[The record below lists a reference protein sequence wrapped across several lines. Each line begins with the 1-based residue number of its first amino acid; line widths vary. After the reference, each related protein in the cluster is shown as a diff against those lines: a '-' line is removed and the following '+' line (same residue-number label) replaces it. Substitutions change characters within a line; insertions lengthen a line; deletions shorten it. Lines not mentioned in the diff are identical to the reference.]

1 MGLILYRPRLSRV
14 RRIGG
19 IEAVPADYW
28 GNLSYRYHLMSN
40 DLLAIAA
47 RARIGLLATFFFM
60 GVVSMAWVARIPEIR
75 DANGLNN
82 GQLGL
87 ILIASTIGA
96 IIGAQLTGR
105 LVHSYGTKA
114 VIRIAIIIMPIGLI
128 LMGFSTSP
136 ITLIFGLFIMGLGY
150 SSMDIASNTQA
161 VVIEKLL
168 GRRVM
173 STFHALWS
181 SGAFA
186 TTVLGG
192 SIAKFESPRDNL
204 VGVGV
209 VCFFLFIPAVRM
221 LLSAD
226 LDEHN
231 GGEEETQ
238 AKIPFFGKSVLPL
251 WGMGIGLLGGLIAE
265 GAASDW
271 GAILLR
277 DDMGFG
283 VGVNASAFAV
293 FSLAM
298 ITSRFLGDRALDH
311 FGPRKT
317 VLYGGYLGGIGLGA
331 GIAIGVPLSDTQPI
345 LALIIVNI
353 GFACAGIGIGPMFP
367 AYILAASEVPGVA
380 SSVAIAR
387 VGVIG
392 LAGYFIGPSVTGA
405 LAQVL
410 TLPVAMMYPVLMLLL
425 AGYQSHV
432 MKK

>member
-1 MGLILYRPRLSRV
+1 
-14 RRIGG
+14 
-19 IEAVPADYW
+19 
-28 GNLSYRYHLMSN
+28 MSI
-40 DLLAIAA
+40 DLLISAT
-47 RARIGLLATFFFM
+47 RARKGLLATFFFM

-87 ILIASTIGA
+87 ILISSTVGA
-96 IIGAQLTGR
+96 ILGAQLTGR

-114 VIRIAIIIMPIGLI
+114 VIRIAIIIMPVGLV

-136 ITLIFGLFIMGLGY
+136 ITLIAGLFVMGLGY

-168 GRRVM
+168 GKRVM
-173 STFHALWS
+173 SSFHALWS
-181 SGAFA
+181 CGAF
-186 TTVLGG
+186 TTTIFGG
-192 SIAKFESPRDNL
+192 AIAKHVSPRENL
-204 VGVGV
+204 VGVGL
-209 VCFFLFIPAVRM
+209 VCFFLFIPAMRM

-226 LDEHN
+226 LDEHS
-231 GGEEETQ
+231 GGDEETA

-283 VGVNASAFAV
+283 KGVNASAFAT

-298 ITSRFLGDRALDH
+298 ITARFLGDRALDY

-317 VLYGGYLGGIGLGA
+317 VLLGGYLGGIGLGA
-331 GIAIGVPLSDTQPI
+331 GIAIGVPLSDSHPL
-345 LALIIVNI
+345 LALIVVNI
-353 GFACAGIGIGPMFP
+353 GFACAGLGIGPMFP
-367 AYILAASEVPGVA
+367 AYILAASQIPGVA

-405 LAQVL
+405 IAQV
-410 TLPVAMMYPVLMLLL
+410 TSLPIAMTYPIVMLLL
-425 AGYQSHV
+425 AGYQSHII
-432 MKK
+432 KK

>member
-1 MGLILYRPRLSRV
+1 
-14 RRIGG
+14 
-19 IEAVPADYW
+19 
-28 GNLSYRYHLMSN
+28 MST
-40 DLLAIAA
+40 DLLAVAA

-192 SIAKFESPRDNL
+192 SIARFVSPRDNL
-204 VGVGV
+204 VGVGI

-221 LLSAD
+221 LLNAE
-226 LDEHN
+226 LDEHS
-231 GGEEETQ
+231 GGEEETE
-238 AKIPFFGKSVLPL
+238 AKIPLFGKSVLPL

-367 AYILAASEVPGVA
+367 AYILAASEVPGIA

>member
-1 MGLILYRPRLSRV
+1 
-14 RRIGG
+14 
-19 IEAVPADYW
+19 
-28 GNLSYRYHLMSN
+28 MSI
-40 DLLAIAA
+40 DLVTTAT
-47 RARIGLLATFFFM
+47 RARNGLWATFFFM

-87 ILIASTIGA
+87 ILLSSTIGA
-96 IIGAQLTGR
+96 LIGAQLTGR
-105 LVHSYGTKA
+105 LVHSFGTQI

-136 ITLIFGLFIMGLGY
+136 ITLIFGLFTMGLGY

-173 STFHALWS
+173 SSFHALWS

-186 TTVLGG
+186 TTVLAG
-192 SIAKFESPRDNL
+192 SIAKYVSPRDNL

-209 VCFFLFIPAVRM
+209 ACFFLFIPAVRT
-221 LLSAD
+221 LLPST
-226 LDEHN
+226 LDEHD

-238 AKIPFFGKSVLPL
+238 AKIPFIGKSVLPL

-265 GAASDW
+265 GAVSDW

-277 DDMGFG
+277 DNMGFG
-283 VGVNASAFAV
+283 IGVNASAFAV

-298 ITSRFLGDRALDH
+298 ITARFMGDKALDY

-317 VLYGGYLGGIGLGA
+317 VLYGGYLGGIGLGV
-331 GIAIGVPLSDTQPI
+331 GIAVGVPLSDSHPL
-345 LALIIVNI
+345 LALVVINI

-367 AYILAASEVPGVA
+367 AYILAASEVPGIA

-405 LAQVL
+405 LAQL
-410 TLPVAMMYPVLMLLL
+410 TSLPVAMTYPVLMLML
-425 AGYQSHV
+425 AGYQSHII
-432 MKK
+432 KK

>member
-1 MGLILYRPRLSRV
+1 
-14 RRIGG
+14 
-19 IEAVPADYW
+19 
-28 GNLSYRYHLMSN
+28 MSI
-40 DLLAIAA
+40 DLLISAT
-47 RARIGLLATFFFM
+47 RARKGLLATFFFM

-87 ILIASTIGA
+87 ILISSTVGA
-96 IIGAQLTGR
+96 ILGAQLTGR

-114 VIRIAIIIMPIGLI
+114 VIRIAIIIMPVGLV

-136 ITLIFGLFIMGLGY
+136 ITLIAGLFVMGLGY
-150 SSMDIASNTQA
+150 SSMDTASNTQA

-168 GRRVM
+168 GKRVM
-173 STFHALWS
+173 SSFHALWS
-181 SGAFA
+181 CGAF
-186 TTVLGG
+186 TTTIFGG
-192 SIAKFESPRDNL
+192 AIAKHVSPRENL
-204 VGVGV
+204 VGVGL
-209 VCFFLFIPAVRM
+209 VCFFLFIPAMRM

-226 LDEHN
+226 LDEHS
-231 GGEEETQ
+231 GGDEETA

-283 VGVNASAFAV
+283 KGVNASAFAT

-298 ITSRFLGDRALDH
+298 ITARFLGDRALDH

-317 VLYGGYLGGIGLGA
+317 VLLGGYLGGIGLGA
-331 GIAIGVPLSDTQPI
+331 GIAIGVPLSDSHPL
-345 LALIIVNI
+345 LALIVVNI
-353 GFACAGIGIGPMFP
+353 GFACAGLGIGPMFP
-367 AYILAASEVPGVA
+367 AYILAASQIPGVA

-392 LAGYFIGPSVTGA
+392 LAGYFIGPSITGA
-405 LAQVL
+405 IAQV
-410 TLPVAMMYPVLMLLL
+410 TSLPIAMTYPIVMLLL
-425 AGYQSHV
+425 AGYQSHII
-432 MKK
+432 KK

>member
-1 MGLILYRPRLSRV
+1 
-14 RRIGG
+14 
-19 IEAVPADYW
+19 
-28 GNLSYRYHLMSN
+28 MST

-47 RARIGLLATFFFM
+47 RARKGLLATFFFM

-87 ILIASTIGA
+87 ILISSTAGA
-96 IIGAQLTGR
+96 ILGAQLAGR

-114 VIRIAIIIMPIGLI
+114 VIRVAIIIMPIGLI

-173 STFHALWS
+173 SSFHALWS

-192 SIAKFESPRDNL
+192 SIAKHVSPRDNL
-204 VGVGV
+204 VGVGI

-221 LLSAD
+221 LLSAE
-226 LDEHN
+226 LDEHS
-231 GGEEETQ
+231 GGEEETE

-283 VGVNASAFAV
+283 IGVNASAFAV

-298 ITSRFLGDRALDH
+298 ITARFMGDRALDH

-367 AYILAASEVPGVA
+367 AYILAASEVPGIA
-380 SSVAIAR
+380 SSIAIAR

-392 LAGYFIGPSVTGA
+392 IAGYFIGPSVTGA

-425 AGYQSHV
+425 AGYQSHII
-432 MKK
+432 KK

>member
-1 MGLILYRPRLSRV
+1 
-14 RRIGG
+14 
-19 IEAVPADYW
+19 
-28 GNLSYRYHLMSN
+28 MST
-40 DLLAIAA
+40 DLLAIAT
-47 RARIGLLATFFFM
+47 RARTGLLATFFFM

-87 ILIASTIGA
+87 ILISSTAGA
-96 IIGAQLTGR
+96 ILGAQLAGR

-114 VIRIAIIIMPIGLI
+114 VIRVAIIIMPIGLI

-173 STFHALWS
+173 SSFHALWS

-192 SIAKFESPRDNL
+192 SIAKHVSPRDNL
-204 VGVGV
+204 VGVGI

-221 LLSAD
+221 LLSAE
-226 LDEHN
+226 LDEHS
-231 GGEEETQ
+231 GGEEETE

-283 VGVNASAFAV
+283 IGVNASAFAV

-298 ITSRFLGDRALDH
+298 ITARFMGDRALDH

-367 AYILAASEVPGVA
+367 AYILAASEVPGIA
-380 SSVAIAR
+380 SSIAIAR

-392 LAGYFIGPSVTGA
+392 IAGYFIGPSVTGA

-425 AGYQSHV
+425 AGYQSHII
-432 MKK
+432 KK

>member
-1 MGLILYRPRLSRV
+1 
-14 RRIGG
+14 
-19 IEAVPADYW
+19 
-28 GNLSYRYHLMSN
+28 MST

-192 SIAKFESPRDNL
+192 SIAKHVSPRDNL
-204 VGVGV
+204 VGVGI
-209 VCFFLFIPAVRM
+209 VCFFLFIPAMRM
-221 LLSAD
+221 LLSSD

-231 GGEEETQ
+231 GGEEETE

-283 VGVNASAFAV
+283 VGVNASAFAI

-298 ITSRFLGDRALDH
+298 ITARFLGDRALDH

-367 AYILAASEVPGVA
+367 AYILAASEVPGIA

>member
-1 MGLILYRPRLSRV
+1 
-14 RRIGG
+14 
-19 IEAVPADYW
+19 
-28 GNLSYRYHLMSN
+28 MSN
-40 DLLAIAA
+40 DLFTSAT
-47 RARIGLLATFFFM
+47 RARVGLLATFFFM

-87 ILIASTIGA
+87 ILISSTAGA
-96 IIGAQLTGR
+96 ILGAQLAGR
-105 LVHSYGTKA
+105 LVHSYGTQA
-114 VIRIAIIIMPIGLI
+114 VIRVAIIIMPIGLV

-173 STFHALWS
+173 SSFHALWS

-192 SIAKFESPRDNL
+192 SIAKYVSPRDNL
-204 VGVGV
+204 VGVGI

-221 LLSAD
+221 LLTSD
-226 LDEHN
+226 QDEHS
-231 GGEEETQ
+231 GGEEETV

-277 DDMGFG
+277 DDMGYG
-283 VGVNASAFAV
+283 LGVNASAFAV

-298 ITSRFLGDRALDH
+298 ITARFLGDRALDH

-317 VLYGGYLGGIGLGA
+317 VLYGGYLGGLGLGA
-331 GIAIGVPLSDTQPI
+331 GIAIGVPLSDTQPV

-353 GFACAGIGIGPMFP
+353 GFACAGLGIGPMFP
-367 AYILAASEVPGVA
+367 AYILAASEVPGIA
-380 SSVAIAR
+380 SSIAIAR

-392 LAGYFIGPSVTGA
+392 IAGYFIGPSVTGA
-405 LAQVL
+405 LAQL
-410 TLPVAMMYPVLMLLL
+410 TSLPVAMMYPVLMLLL
-425 AGYQSHV
+425 AGYQSHII
-432 MKK
+432 KK

>member
-1 MGLILYRPRLSRV
+1 
-14 RRIGG
+14 
-19 IEAVPADYW
+19 
-28 GNLSYRYHLMSN
+28 MST

-87 ILIASTIGA
+87 ILISSTIGA

-150 SSMDIASNTQA
+150 SSIDIASNTQA

-192 SIAKFESPRDNL
+192 SIARFVSPRDNL
-204 VGVGV
+204 VGVGI

-226 LDEHN
+226 LDEHS
-231 GGEEETQ
+231 GGEEETE
-238 AKIPFFGKSVLPL
+238 AKIPLFGKSVLPL

-367 AYILAASEVPGVA
+367 AYILAASEVPGIA

>member
-1 MGLILYRPRLSRV
+1 
-14 RRIGG
+14 
-19 IEAVPADYW
+19 
-28 GNLSYRYHLMSN
+28 MST
-40 DLLAIAA
+40 DLLAVAA

-105 LVHSYGTKA
+105 LVHSFGTKA

-192 SIAKFESPRDNL
+192 SIAKFVSPRDNL
-204 VGVGV
+204 VGVGI
-209 VCFFLFIPAVRM
+209 VCFFLFIPAMRM
-221 LLSAD
+221 LLSSD

-231 GGEEETQ
+231 GGEEETE

-298 ITSRFLGDRALDH
+298 ITARFLGDRALDH

-367 AYILAASEVPGVA
+367 AYILAASEVPGIA

>member
-1 MGLILYRPRLSRV
+1 
-14 RRIGG
+14 
-19 IEAVPADYW
+19 
-28 GNLSYRYHLMSN
+28 MSS
-40 DLLAIAA
+40 DLLNSAT
-47 RARIGLLATFFFM
+47 RARKGLLATFFFM

-96 IIGAQLTGR
+96 ILGAQLAGR

-114 VIRIAIIIMPIGLI
+114 VIRVAIIIMPIGLI

-136 ITLIFGLFIMGLGY
+136 ITLIFGLFIMGIGY

-192 SIAKFESPRDNL
+192 SIAKHVSPRDNL
-204 VGVGV
+204 VSVGI

-221 LLSAD
+221 LLTAD
-226 LDEHN
+226 QDEHS
-231 GGEEETQ
+231 GGEEETD

-277 DDMGFG
+277 DDMGVG
-283 VGVNASAFAV
+283 IGVNASAFAV

-298 ITSRFLGDRALDH
+298 ITARFMGDRALDY

-367 AYILAASEVPGVA
+367 AYILAASEVPGIA
-380 SSVAIAR
+380 SSIAIAR

-392 LAGYFIGPSVTGA
+392 LAGYFIGPSITGA
-405 LAQVL
+405 LAQWL

-432 MKK
+432 IKK

>member
-1 MGLILYRPRLSRV
+1 MSTDLIT
-14 RRIGG
+14 
-19 IEAVPADYW
+19 
-28 GNLSYRYHLMSN
+28 
-40 DLLAIAA
+40 IAT
-47 RARIGLLATFFFM
+47 RARNGLWATFFFM
-60 GVVSMAWVARIPEIR
+60 GIVSMAWVARIPEIR

-87 ILIASTIGA
+87 ILLASTIGA
-96 IIGAQLTGR
+96 LIGAQLAGR

-114 VIRIAIIIMPIGLI
+114 VIRVAIIIMPVGLI
-128 LMGFSTSP
+128 LMGLSTSP
-136 ITLIFGLFIMGLGY
+136 LTLIAGLFIMGLGY
-150 SSMDIASNTQA
+150 SSMDISSNTQA
-161 VVIEKLL
+161 VVIEKLM

-173 STFHALWS
+173 SSFHALWS

-192 SIAKFESPRDNL
+192 SIAKHVTPRANL
-204 VGVGV
+204 VGVGIA
-209 VCFFLFIPAVRM
+209 CFFLFIPAVR
-221 LLSAD
+221 LLLPST
-226 LDEHN
+226 LDEHD
-231 GGEEETQ
+231 GGDEETQ
-238 AKIPFFGKSVLPL
+238 AKIPLFGKSVLPL

-265 GAASDW
+265 GASSDW

-283 VGVNASAFAV
+283 IGVNASAFAV

-298 ITSRFLGDRALDH
+298 ITARFLGDRTLDY

-317 VLYGGYLGGIGLGA
+317 VLYGGYLGGLGLGL
-331 GIAIGVPLSDTQPI
+331 GIAIGVPLSTSHP
-345 LALIIVNI
+345 LVALVIVNI

-367 AYILAASEVPGVA
+367 AYILAASEVPGMA

-392 LAGYFIGPSVTGA
+392 LFGYFIGPSVTGA
-405 LAQVL
+405 LAQL
-410 TLPVAMMYPVLMLLL
+410 ISLPVAMTYPVLMLIL

-432 MKK
+432 IKK

>member
-1 MGLILYRPRLSRV
+1 
-14 RRIGG
+14 
-19 IEAVPADYW
+19 
-28 GNLSYRYHLMSN
+28 MSN
-40 DLLAIAA
+40 DLFTSAT
-47 RARIGLLATFFFM
+47 RARVGLLATFFFM

-87 ILIASTIGA
+87 ILISSTVGA
-96 IIGAQLTGR
+96 ILGAQLAGR
-105 LVHSYGTKA
+105 LVHTYGTQV
-114 VIRIAIIIMPIGLI
+114 VIRIAIVIMPLGLI
-128 LMGFSTSP
+128 LMGLSSSP

-173 STFHALWS
+173 SSFHALWS
-181 SGAFA
+181 TGAFA

-192 SIAKFESPRDNL
+192 SIAKYVSPRDNL
-204 VGVGV
+204 VGVGI

-221 LLSAD
+221 LLTSD
-226 LDEHN
+226 QDEHS
-231 GGEEETQ
+231 GGEDETD
-238 AKIPFFGKSVLPL
+238 AKIPFFSKSVLPL

-277 DDMGFG
+277 DDMGYG
-283 VGVNASAFAV
+283 IGVNASAFAV

-298 ITSRFLGDRALDH
+298 ITARFLGDRALDH

-331 GIAIGVPLSDTQPI
+331 GIAIGVPLSDSQPI

-353 GFACAGIGIGPMFP
+353 GFACAGLGIGPMFP
-367 AYILAASEVPGVA
+367 AYILAASEVPGIA
-380 SSVAIAR
+380 SSIAIAR

-392 LAGYFIGPSVTGA
+392 IAGYFIGPSVTGA

-425 AGYQSHV
+425 AGYQSHII
-432 MKK
+432 KK

>member
-1 MGLILYRPRLSRV
+1 
-14 RRIGG
+14 
-19 IEAVPADYW
+19 
-28 GNLSYRYHLMSN
+28 MST
-40 DLLAIAA
+40 DLLAVAA

-192 SIAKFESPRDNL
+192 SIAKFVSPRDNL
-204 VGVGV
+204 VGVGI

-221 LLSAD
+221 LLNAD
-226 LDEHN
+226 QDEHN
-231 GGEEETQ
+231 GGEEVTQ

-298 ITSRFLGDRALDH
+298 ITARFLGDRALDH

-317 VLYGGYLGGIGLGA
+317 VLYGGYLGGIGLGT

-367 AYILAASEVPGVA
+367 AYILAASEVPGIA

>member
-1 MGLILYRPRLSRV
+1 
-14 RRIGG
+14 
-19 IEAVPADYW
+19 
-28 GNLSYRYHLMSN
+28 MST
-40 DLLAIAA
+40 DLLAIAT
-47 RARIGLLATFFFM
+47 RARTGLLATFFFM

-87 ILIASTIGA
+87 ILISSTAGA
-96 IIGAQLTGR
+96 ILGAQLAGR

-114 VIRIAIIIMPIGLI
+114 VIRVAIIIMPIGLI

-136 ITLIFGLFIMGLGY
+136 VTLIFGLFIMGLGY

-173 STFHALWS
+173 SSFHALWS

-192 SIAKFESPRDNL
+192 SIAKHVSPRDNL
-204 VGVGV
+204 VGVGI

-221 LLSAD
+221 LLSAE

-231 GGEEETQ
+231 GGEEETE

-283 VGVNASAFAV
+283 IGVNASAFAV

-298 ITSRFLGDRALDH
+298 ITARFMGDRALDH

-353 GFACAGIGIGPMFP
+353 GFACAGVGIGPMFP
-367 AYILAASEVPGVA
+367 AYILAASEVPGIA
-380 SSVAIAR
+380 SSIAIAR

-392 LAGYFIGPSVTGA
+392 IAGYFIGPSVTGA

-425 AGYQSHV
+425 AGYQSHII
-432 MKK
+432 KK

>member
-1 MGLILYRPRLSRV
+1 
-14 RRIGG
+14 
-19 IEAVPADYW
+19 
-28 GNLSYRYHLMSN
+28 MST
-40 DLLAIAA
+40 DLLAVAA

-192 SIAKFESPRDNL
+192 SIAKFVSPRDNL
-204 VGVGV
+204 VGVGI
-209 VCFFLFIPAVRM
+209 VCFFLFIPAMRM
-221 LLSAD
+221 LLSSD

-231 GGEEETQ
+231 GGEEETE

-298 ITSRFLGDRALDH
+298 ITARFLGDRALDH

-317 VLYGGYLGGIGLGA
+317 VLYGGYLGGFGLGA

-367 AYILAASEVPGVA
+367 AYILAASEVPGIA

>member
-1 MGLILYRPRLSRV
+1 
-14 RRIGG
+14 
-19 IEAVPADYW
+19 
-28 GNLSYRYHLMSN
+28 MSN
-40 DLLAIAA
+40 DLFTSAT
-47 RARIGLLATFFFM
+47 RARKGLLATFFFM

-87 ILIASTIGA
+87 ILISSTAGA
-96 IIGAQLTGR
+96 ILGAQLAGR
-105 LVHSYGTKA
+105 LVHSYGTQA
-114 VIRIAIIIMPIGLI
+114 VIRVAIIIMPIGLI

-168 GRRVM
+168 GFRVM
-173 STFHALWS
+173 SSFHALWS

-192 SIAKFESPRDNL
+192 SIAKHVAPRDNL
-204 VGVGV
+204 VGVGI

-226 LDEHN
+226 LDEHS
-231 GGEEETQ
+231 GGDEETE
-238 AKIPFFGKSVLPL
+238 AKIPLFGKSVLPL

-277 DDMGFG
+277 DDMGYG
-283 VGVNASAFAV
+283 IGVNASAFAV

-317 VLYGGYLGGIGLGA
+317 VLYGGYLGGLGLGA
-331 GIAIGVPLSDTQPI
+331 GIAIGVPLSDSQPI

-353 GFACAGIGIGPMFP
+353 GFACAGLGIGPMFP
-367 AYILAASEVPGVA
+367 AYILAASEVPGIA
-380 SSVAIAR
+380 SSIAIAR

-392 LAGYFIGPSVTGA
+392 IAGYFIGPSVTGA

-425 AGYQSHV
+425 AGYQSHII
-432 MKK
+432 KK

>member
-1 MGLILYRPRLSRV
+1 
-14 RRIGG
+14 
-19 IEAVPADYW
+19 
-28 GNLSYRYHLMSN
+28 MSN
-40 DLLAIAA
+40 DLFTSAT
-47 RARIGLLATFFFM
+47 RARVGLLATFFFM

-87 ILIASTIGA
+87 ILISSTAGA
-96 IIGAQLTGR
+96 ILGAQLAGR
-105 LVHSYGTKA
+105 LVHSYGTQA
-114 VIRIAIIIMPIGLI
+114 VIRVAIIIMPIGLV

-173 STFHALWS
+173 SSFHALWS

-192 SIAKFESPRDNL
+192 SIAKYVSPRDNL
-204 VGVGV
+204 VGVGI

-221 LLSAD
+221 LLTSD
-226 LDEHN
+226 QDEHS
-231 GGEEETQ
+231 GGEEETD

-277 DDMGFG
+277 DDMGYG
-283 VGVNASAFAV
+283 LGVNASAFAV

-298 ITSRFLGDRALDH
+298 ITARFLGDRALDH

-317 VLYGGYLGGIGLGA
+317 VLYGGYLGGLGLGA
-331 GIAIGVPLSDTQPI
+331 GIVIGVPLSDTQPV

-353 GFACAGIGIGPMFP
+353 GFACAGLGIGPMFP
-367 AYILAASEVPGVA
+367 AYILAASEVPGIA
-380 SSVAIAR
+380 SSIAIAR

-392 LAGYFIGPSVTGA
+392 IAGYFIGPSVTGA
-405 LAQVL
+405 LAQL
-410 TLPVAMMYPVLMLLL
+410 TSLPVAMMYPVLMLLL
-425 AGYQSHV
+425 AGYQSHII
-432 MKK
+432 KK

>member
-1 MGLILYRPRLSRV
+1 
-14 RRIGG
+14 
-19 IEAVPADYW
+19 
-28 GNLSYRYHLMSN
+28 MST
-40 DLLAIAA
+40 DLLAIAT
-47 RARIGLLATFFFM
+47 RARTGLLATFFFM

-87 ILIASTIGA
+87 ILISSTAGA
-96 IIGAQLTGR
+96 ILGAQLAGR

-114 VIRIAIIIMPIGLI
+114 VIRVAIIIMPIGLI

-173 STFHALWS
+173 SSFHALWS

-192 SIAKFESPRDNL
+192 SIAKHVSPRDNL
-204 VGVGV
+204 VGVGI
-209 VCFFLFIPAVRM
+209 VCIFLFIPAVRM
-221 LLSAD
+221 LLSAE
-226 LDEHN
+226 LDEHS
-231 GGEEETQ
+231 GGEEETE

-283 VGVNASAFAV
+283 IGVNASAFAV

-298 ITSRFLGDRALDH
+298 ITARFMGDRALDH

-367 AYILAASEVPGVA
+367 AYILAASEVPGIA
-380 SSVAIAR
+380 SSIAIAR

-392 LAGYFIGPSVTGA
+392 IAGYFIGPSVTGA

-425 AGYQSHV
+425 AGYQSHII
-432 MKK
+432 KK

>member
-1 MGLILYRPRLSRV
+1 
-14 RRIGG
+14 
-19 IEAVPADYW
+19 
-28 GNLSYRYHLMSN
+28 MSI
-40 DLLAIAA
+40 DLLTSAA
-47 RARIGLLATFFFM
+47 RARKGLLGIFFFM

-75 DANGLNN
+75 DVNGLNN

-87 ILIASTIGA
+87 ILISSSVGA
-96 IIGAQLTGR
+96 ILGAQLAGR

-114 VIRIAIIIMPIGLI
+114 VIRVAIIIMPVGLV

-136 ITLIFGLFIMGLGY
+136 ITLIVGLFVMGLGY

-173 STFHALWS
+173 SSFHALWS

-192 SIAKFESPRDNL
+192 AIAKYVSPRDNL
-204 VGVGV
+204 VGVGIL
-209 VCFFLFIPAVRM
+209 CFFLFIPAVRM
-221 LLSAD
+221 LLSAE
-226 LDEHN
+226 LDEHS
-231 GGEEETQ
+231 GGEEETD

-283 VGVNASAFAV
+283 KGVNASAFAT

-298 ITSRFLGDRALDH
+298 ITSRFLGDRALNY

-317 VLYGGYLGGIGLGA
+317 VLLGGYLGGIGLGA
-331 GIAIGVPLSDTQPI
+331 GIAIGLPLSDSYPL
-345 LALIIVNI
+345 LALIVVNI

-367 AYILAASEVPGVA
+367 AYILAASQIPGVA

-392 LAGYFIGPSVTGA
+392 LAGYFVGPSVTGVI
-405 LAQVL
+405 AQV
-410 TLPVAMMYPVLMLLL
+410 TSLPIAMTYPILMLLL
-425 AGYQSHV
+425 AGYQSHII
-432 MKK
+432 KK

>member
-1 MGLILYRPRLSRV
+1 M
-14 RRIGG
+14 
-19 IEAVPADYW
+19 AV
-28 GNLSYRYHLMSN
+28 
-40 DLLAIAA
+40 AA

-87 ILIASTIGA
+87 ILISSTAGA
-96 IIGAQLTGR
+96 ILGAQLAGR

-114 VIRIAIIIMPIGLI
+114 VIRVAIIIMPIGLI

-173 STFHALWS
+173 SSFHALWS

-192 SIAKFESPRDNL
+192 SIAKHVSPRDNL
-204 VGVGV
+204 VGVGI

-226 LDEHN
+226 LDEHS
-231 GGEEETQ
+231 GGEEETE

-283 VGVNASAFAV
+283 IGVNASAFAV

-298 ITSRFLGDRALDH
+298 ITARFMGDRALDH

-331 GIAIGVPLSDTQPI
+331 GIAIGVPLSDSHPI

-353 GFACAGIGIGPMFP
+353 GFACAGVGIGPMFP
-367 AYILAASEVPGVA
+367 AYILAASEVPGIA
-380 SSVAIAR
+380 SSIAIAR

-392 LAGYFIGPSVTGA
+392 IAGYFIGPSVTGA

-425 AGYQSHV
+425 AGYQSHII
-432 MKK
+432 KK

>member
-1 MGLILYRPRLSRV
+1 
-14 RRIGG
+14 
-19 IEAVPADYW
+19 
-28 GNLSYRYHLMSN
+28 MSS
-40 DLLAIAA
+40 DLLNSAT
-47 RARIGLLATFFFM
+47 RARKGLLATFFFM

-96 IIGAQLTGR
+96 ILGAQLAGR

-114 VIRIAIIIMPIGLI
+114 VIRVAIIIMPIGLI

-136 ITLIFGLFIMGLGY
+136 ITLIFGLFIMGIGY

-173 STFHALWS
+173 SSFHALWS

-192 SIAKFESPRDNL
+192 SIAKHVSPRDNL
-204 VGVGV
+204 VSVGI

-221 LLSAD
+221 LLTAD
-226 LDEHN
+226 QDEHS
-231 GGEEETQ
+231 GGEEETD

-277 DDMGFG
+277 DDMGVG
-283 VGVNASAFAV
+283 IGVNASAFAV

-298 ITSRFLGDRALDH
+298 ITARFMGDRALDY

-367 AYILAASEVPGVA
+367 AYILAASEVPGIA
-380 SSVAIAR
+380 SSIAIAR

-392 LAGYFIGPSVTGA
+392 LAGYFIGPSITGA
-405 LAQVL
+405 LAQWL

-432 MKK
+432 IKK

>member
-1 MGLILYRPRLSRV
+1 
-14 RRIGG
+14 
-19 IEAVPADYW
+19 
-28 GNLSYRYHLMSN
+28 MST
-40 DLLAIAA
+40 DLLAIAT
-47 RARIGLLATFFFM
+47 RARTGLLATFFFM

-87 ILIASTIGA
+87 ILISSTAGA
-96 IIGAQLTGR
+96 ILGAQLAGR

-114 VIRIAIIIMPIGLI
+114 VIRVAIIIMPIGLI

-173 STFHALWS
+173 SSFHALWS

-192 SIAKFESPRDNL
+192 SIAKHVSPRDNL
-204 VGVGV
+204 VGVGI

-221 LLSAD
+221 LLSAE
-226 LDEHN
+226 LDEHS
-231 GGEEETQ
+231 GGEEETE

-283 VGVNASAFAV
+283 IGVNASAFAV

-298 ITSRFLGDRALDH
+298 ITARFMGDRALDH

-367 AYILAASEVPGVA
+367 AYILAASEVPGIA
-380 SSVAIAR
+380 SSIAIAR

-392 LAGYFIGPSVTGA
+392 IAGYFIGPSVTGA

-432 MKK
+432 IKK

>member
-1 MGLILYRPRLSRV
+1 
-14 RRIGG
+14 
-19 IEAVPADYW
+19 
-28 GNLSYRYHLMSN
+28 MSN
-40 DLLAIAA
+40 DLFTSAT
-47 RARIGLLATFFFM
+47 RARVGLLATFFFM

-87 ILIASTIGA
+87 ILISSTIGA
-96 IIGAQLTGR
+96 ILGAQLTGR
-105 LVHSYGTKA
+105 LVHSYGTQA
-114 VIRIAIIIMPIGLI
+114 VIRVAIIIMPIGLI

-173 STFHALWS
+173 SSFHALWS

-192 SIAKFESPRDNL
+192 SIAKYVSPRDNL
-204 VGVGV
+204 VGVGI

-221 LLSAD
+221 LLTSD
-226 LDEHN
+226 QDEHS
-231 GGEEETQ
+231 GGEEETA

-277 DDMGFG
+277 DDMGYG
-283 VGVNASAFAV
+283 IGVNASAFAV

-298 ITSRFLGDRALDH
+298 ITARFLGDRALDH

-331 GIAIGVPLSDTQPI
+331 GIAIAVPLSDSQPI
-345 LALIIVNI
+345 LALIIVNV
-353 GFACAGIGIGPMFP
+353 GFACAGLGIGPMFP
-367 AYILAASEVPGVA
+367 AYILAASEVPGIA

-392 LAGYFIGPSVTGA
+392 IAGYFIGPSVTGA

-425 AGYQSHV
+425 AGYQSHII
-432 MKK
+432 KK

>member
-1 MGLILYRPRLSRV
+1 
-14 RRIGG
+14 
-19 IEAVPADYW
+19 
-28 GNLSYRYHLMSN
+28 MST

-192 SIAKFESPRDNL
+192 SIAKFVSPRDNL
-204 VGVGV
+204 VGVGI
-209 VCFFLFIPAVRM
+209 VCFFLFIPAMRM
-221 LLSAD
+221 LLSSD

-231 GGEEETQ
+231 GGEEETE

-298 ITSRFLGDRALDH
+298 ITARFLGDRALDH

-367 AYILAASEVPGVA
+367 AYILAASEVPGIA

>member
-1 MGLILYRPRLSRV
+1 
-14 RRIGG
+14 
-19 IEAVPADYW
+19 
-28 GNLSYRYHLMSN
+28 MST
-40 DLLAIAA
+40 DLLAAAA

-87 ILIASTIGA
+87 ILISSTAGA
-96 IIGAQLTGR
+96 ILGAQLAGR

-114 VIRIAIIIMPIGLI
+114 VIRVAIIIMPIGLI

-173 STFHALWS
+173 SSFHALWS

-192 SIAKFESPRDNL
+192 SIAKHVSPRDNL
-204 VGVGV
+204 VGVGI
-209 VCFFLFIPAVRM
+209 VCFFLFMPAVRM

-226 LDEHN
+226 LDEHS
-231 GGEEETQ
+231 GGEEETE

-283 VGVNASAFAV
+283 IGVNASAFAV

-298 ITSRFLGDRALDH
+298 ITARFMGDRALDH

-367 AYILAASEVPGVA
+367 AYILAASEVPGIA
-380 SSVAIAR
+380 SSIAIAR

-392 LAGYFIGPSVTGA
+392 IAGYFIGPSVTGA

>member
-1 MGLILYRPRLSRV
+1 MS
-14 RRIGG
+14 
-19 IEAVPADYW
+19 EADYL
-28 GNLSYRYHLMSN
+28 GIVSYRYHLMDT
-40 DLLAIAA
+40 DLLATAM
-47 RARIGLLATFFFM
+47 RARTGLLATFFFM
-60 GVVSMAWVARIPEIR
+60 GFVSMAWVARIPEIR
-75 DANGLNN
+75 DANSLNN

-87 ILIASTIGA
+87 ILISSTVGA
-96 IIGAQLTGR
+96 VIGAQLTGR

-114 VIRIAIIIMPIGLI
+114 VIRVSIVIMPMGLV

-150 SSMDIASNTQA
+150 SSMDIASNTQG
-161 VVIEKLL
+161 VVIEKHL

-173 STFHALWS
+173 SSFHAMWS
-181 SGAFA
+181 SGAFV

-192 SIAKFESPRDNL
+192 SIAKHVSPRDNL
-204 VGVGV
+204 VGVGIA
-209 VCFFLFIPAVRM
+209 CFFLFIPAMRM
-221 LLSAD
+221 LLPAD

-283 VGVNASAFAV
+283 IGVNASAFAV

-298 ITSRFLGDRALDH
+298 ITARFLGDKTLDH
-311 FGPRKT
+311 FGPRKS
-317 VLYGGYLGGIGLGA
+317 VLYGGYVGGLGLGA
-331 GIAIGVPLSDTQPI
+331 GIAIGLPLSDSHPI
-345 LALIIVNI
+345 LALVIVNC
-353 GFACAGIGIGPMFP
+353 GFACAGFGIGPMFP
-367 AYILAASEVPGVA
+367 AYILAASEVPGIA

-392 LAGYFIGPSVTGA
+392 LAGYFIGPSITGA
-405 LAQVL
+405 LAQL
-410 TLPVAMMYPVLMLLL
+410 SSLPVAMMYPVLMLLL
-425 AGYQSHV
+425 AGYQSHII
-432 MKK
+432 KK

>member
-1 MGLILYRPRLSRV
+1 
-14 RRIGG
+14 
-19 IEAVPADYW
+19 
-28 GNLSYRYHLMSN
+28 MSI
-40 DLLAIAA
+40 DLLISAT
-47 RARIGLLATFFFM
+47 RARKGLLATFFFM

-87 ILIASTIGA
+87 ILISSTVGA
-96 IIGAQLTGR
+96 ILGAQLTGR

-114 VIRIAIIIMPIGLI
+114 VIRIAIIIMPVGLV

-136 ITLIFGLFIMGLGY
+136 ITLIAGLFVMGLGY
-150 SSMDIASNTQA
+150 SSMDTASNTQA

-168 GRRVM
+168 GKRVM
-173 STFHALWS
+173 SSFHALWS
-181 SGAFA
+181 CGAF
-186 TTVLGG
+186 TTTIFGG
-192 SIAKFESPRDNL
+192 AIAKHVSPRENL
-204 VGVGV
+204 VGVGL
-209 VCFFLFIPAVRM
+209 VCFFLFIPAMRM

-226 LDEHN
+226 LDEHS
-231 GGEEETQ
+231 GGDEETA

-283 VGVNASAFAV
+283 KGVNASAFAT

-298 ITSRFLGDRALDH
+298 ITARFLGDRALDY

-317 VLYGGYLGGIGLGA
+317 VLLGGYLGGIGLGA
-331 GIAIGVPLSDTQPI
+331 GIAIGVPLSDSHPL
-345 LALIIVNI
+345 LALIVVNI
-353 GFACAGIGIGPMFP
+353 GFACAGLGIGPMFP
-367 AYILAASEVPGVA
+367 AYILAASQIPGVA

-405 LAQVL
+405 IAQV
-410 TLPVAMMYPVLMLLL
+410 TSLPIAMTYPIVMLLL
-425 AGYQSHV
+425 AGYQSHII
-432 MKK
+432 KK